1 MSNTIAT
8 YLWPGNTRFGFGAVE
23 LVGQEAQRL
32 GARHAF
38 ILTDPG
44 VLAAGLAEPVLASLS
59 DAGIAH
65 TVYDYCP
72 PNPDVESVDAAA
84 ARFRNV
90 GADLVIGLGGGSPL
104 DAAKAVRELAGGPPE
119 ASIAEYALML
129 GDQAR
134 PVPLVR
140 DMPPMIGIPT
150 TAGTGAEVTPWG
162 VITDLANRQKKGIG
176 GPNLVPTIALIDPGL
191 TLGLPPRLTAATGM
205 DALSHCIE
213 AFVSTNTAPIAL
225 DPLILYGI
233 GLISRYLPVAVHQ
246 PGDHEA
252 RENVMLGALIGGIAI
267 SSRWL
272 GAAHSLAHQLS
283 TFADVHHGLACSL
296 MLPHQ
301 MEFSLPG
308 ALDRYARIGEALD
321 PGSGLPPSSALQQR
335 AEYAI
340 DAVRRLVGAVGLPS
354 RLRDVG
360 VPEAVIPEMTAH
372 AYIDLNW
379 TTNPRPVTPPDLE
392 AMYRAAF

>member
-1 MSNTIAT
+1 MTHSIAT
-8 YLWPGNTRFGFGAVE
+8 YLWPGNTRFGFGAVA
-23 LVGQEAQRL
+23 LAGQEAQRL
-32 GARHAF
+32 GASHAF

-44 VLAAGLAEPVLASLS
+44 VHAAGLVEPVVASLS
-59 DAGIAH
+59 AAGIAH
-65 TVYDYCP
+65 TLYTHCP
-72 PNPDVESVDAAA
+72 PNPDVASVDAAA
-84 ARFRNV
+84 ADFRAC
-90 GADLVIGLGGGSPL
+90 GADLVIGLGGGSPM
-104 DAAKAVRELAGGPPE
+104 DAGKAVRELAGGPPG
-119 ASIAEYALML
+119 ASIAEYALL
-129 GDQAR
+129 LRDKAR
-134 PVPLVR
+134 PVPAVG

-162 VITDLANRQKKGIG
+162 LITDLDNMQKKGIG
-176 GPNLVPTIALIDPGL
+176 GPNLIPTAALIDPEL
-191 TLGLPPRLTAATGM
+191 TLGLPARLTAATGM

-213 AFVSTNTAPIAL
+213 AYVSTNTGPVAL

-233 GLISRYLPVAVHQ
+233 DLLARFLPVAVHQ
-246 PGDHEA
+246 PADHEA

-296 MLPHQ
+296 MLPCQ

-308 ALDRYARIGEALD
+308 ALDRYARVAGALD
-321 PGSGLPPSSALQQR
+321 PALGTAGTTHQR
-335 AEYAI
+335 AENAVA
-340 DAVRRLVGAVGLPS
+340 AVRRLVADVGLPT

-360 VPEAVIPEMTAH
+360 VAEAIIPEMTRH

-379 TTNPRPVTPPDLE
+379 TTNPRPVTPDDLE
-392 AMYRAAF
+392 AMFRAAY